1 MPPEGMA
8 KVQNIEELNGIK
20 DFTEGQKKL
29 MARGALSEFME
40 DVALATDLDKDTS
53 DEDRRVDD
61 DTPSQ
66 RIRISSCFCCG
77 NGRRPVSKRHEY
89 EYKK

>member
-8 KVQNIEELNGIK
+8 KIQNIEELNGIK

-53 DEDRRVDD
+53 DEDRRVMTIHLAKGLEFPHVFVVGMEEDLFQA
-61 DTPSQ
+61 P
-66 RIRISSCFCCG
+66 
-77 NGRRPVSKRHEY
+77 
-89 EYKK
+89 